1 MRKAFTIIELLMVI
15 FMMALLTGAGFI
27 VYGAAHFISKYW

>member
-1 MRKAFTIIELLMVI
+1 MRKAFTITKLLRVI

-27 VYGAAHFISKYW
+27 VYAAVHFISKYW